1 MLKNGKTLQKENV
14 KIVNASKGIELRAST
29 EEEHHDHG
37 DGHKEDEHHHDKDP
51 HVWLDPTLAMK
62 QAEKLKNALVELQPE
77 HKKNSKNFAALQT
90 KFTDLDDGF
99 KAAVANAKT
108 KEILV
113 SHAAYG
119 YWEQRYGLKQIPIA
133 GISASDE
140 PSQKQLADITKQ

>member
-1 MLKNGKTLQKENV
+1 M
-14 KIVNASKGIELRAST
+14 
-29 EEEHHDHG
+29 
-37 DGHKEDEHHHDKDP
+37 
-51 HVWLDPTLAMK
+51 
-62 QAEKLKNALVELQPE
+62 
-77 HKKNSKNFAALQT
+77 
-90 KFTDLDDGF
+90 
-99 KAAVANAKT
+99 

>member
-1 MLKNGKTLQKENV
+1 MVRPYSSNETGR
-14 KIVNASKGIELRAST
+14 KI
-29 EEEHHDHG
+29 
-37 DGHKEDEHHHDKDP
+37 
-51 HVWLDPTLAMK
+51 
-62 QAEKLKNALVELQPE
+62 KNALVELQPE
-77 HKKNSKNFAALQT
+77 HKQEFEKTLQRLQT

-99 KAAVANAKT
+99 KRTCSERKT

-140 PSQKQLADITKQ
+140 PSQKHLLTLQKQ